1 MKNIDQ
7 KLVGMKYR
15 FLRKEYLEEE
25 LKRLNERIVRET
37 ETSNRLKQVLD
48 KETEDVE
55 RLEHA
60 SINRL
65 ISTLSGKSQL
75 RLEKEKADAFRAA
88 LDYKLK
94 LNDLEFLNY
103 QKNLL
108 VQELSP
114 YATLNQDYQGLLDIK
129 RKSLDRE
136 ILDEIRDMEATLQQ
150 WLQQDQEIKEALESG
165 KKLRSSFNYILDNL
179 SELVEDTT
187 DARSLWYPVIS
198 QDQIEDVTMEIAKL
212 NELWAS
218 FEKELQDT
226 DIALPQNFDQ
236 DFLVKVSDYMYELDD
251 KRKVTKRINTSFE
264 HLNSTYSS
272 VRELLCVLE
281 KKAKEVEYC
290 IRDLQFEI
298 KEKIEQ
304 S

>member
-108 VQELSP
+108 VQELAP
-114 YATLNQDYQGLLDIK
+114 YATLTQDYQGLLDIK

-150 WLQQDQEIKEALESG
+150 WRQQDQEIKEALESG

-212 NELWAS
+212 NELWAN

-251 KRKVTKRINTSFE
+251 KRKITKRINTSFE

>member
-150 WLQQDQEIKEALESG
+150 WRQQDQEIKEALESG

-212 NELWAS
+212 NELWAN

>member
-108 VQELSP
+108 VQELAP
-114 YATLNQDYQGLLDIK
+114 YATLTQDYQGLLDIK

-212 NELWAS
+212 NELWAN

-272 VRELLCVLE
+272 VRELLCILE

>member
-25 LKRLNERIVRET
+25 LRRLNERIVREI

-94 LNDLEFLNY
+94 LNDLEFLSY

-226 DIALPQNFDQ
+226 DIALPHNFDQ

>member
-94 LNDLEFLNY
+94 LNDLEFLSY

-165 KKLRSSFNYILDNL
+165 KKLRSLFNYILDNL

-281 KKAKEVEYC
+281 KRAKEVEYC